1 MYLREQ
7 LIAYM
12 KTVPAGTK
20 IAIFQ
25 LNMQMRMIQGFT
37 SDPNLL
43 LKAVESSKRDAPEIP
58 AFLSRS
64 YGAMRQGGLTGA
76 MQQLGQYLAG
86 YPGRKNL
93 I

>member
-64 YGAMRQGGLTGA
+64 YGAMRQGGLTGRCSSW
-76 MQQLGQYLAG
+76 GSTSRDI
-86 YPGRKNL
+86 PGGR